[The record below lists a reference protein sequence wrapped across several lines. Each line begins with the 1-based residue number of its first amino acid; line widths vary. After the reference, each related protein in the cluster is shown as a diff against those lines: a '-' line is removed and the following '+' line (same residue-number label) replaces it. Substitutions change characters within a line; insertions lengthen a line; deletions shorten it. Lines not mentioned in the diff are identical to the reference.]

1 MSANQCQATTESGI
15 RCPNAALSGG
25 QFCFTHDPDKAAERE
40 AARAKGGAARAAQL
54 SAPVPKMATAGDVR
68 DYLARVMRD
77 AEAQLIAPRVAT
89 SLANLARVQ
98 LDAVAAAA
106 EENKPASW

>member
-1 MSANQCQATTESGI
+1 MTIDLTRLPPPTIIEVVDYETLRAQFLERFAT
-15 RCPNAALSGG
+15 AW
-25 QFCFTHDPDKAAERE
+25 E

-106 EENKPASW
+106 EENKPAPW